1 MMMLDWTRRAAC
13 LDLDPELF
21 FPISQEG
28 PSQSQVQRAKDVC
41 GGCPVQ
47 EACLDYALSTRQ
59 AYGVWGG
66 TDPEQRRELRA
77 VAAARLSRQAAPRRE
92 TVPARSLRDGR

>member
-21 FPISQEG
+21 FPISAEG
-28 PSQSQVQRAKDVC
+28 PGRSQVEQAKHVC
-41 GGCPVQ
+41 ARCPVR
-47 EACLDYALSTRQ
+47 EACLAYALDTRQ

-66 TDPEQRRELRA
+66 TDPDQRRDLA
-77 VAAARLSRQAAPRRE
+77 LAAAHHA
-92 TVPARSLRDGR
+92 

>member
-21 FPISQEG
+21 FPISLEG
-28 PSQSQVQRAKDVC
+28 PSQSQVERAKSVC
-41 GGCPVQ
+41 HRCPVR
-47 EACLDYALSTRQ
+47 EPCLEYALATRQ

-66 TDPEQRRELRA
+66 TDPEQRRELS
-77 VAAARLSRQAAPRRE
+77 VAGLPRE
-92 TVPARSLRDGR
+92 SVPAQPLRGGR

>member
-21 FPISQEG
+21 FPISMEG
-28 PSQSQVQRAKDVC
+28 PSQSQVERAKHVC
-41 GGCPVQ
+41 GGCPVR
-47 EACLDYALSTRQ
+47 EPCLEYALTTRQ

-66 TDPEQRRELRA
+66 TDPAQRREL
-77 VAAARLSRQAAPRRE
+77 VSRHDRE
-92 TVPARSLRDGR
+92 AEPARHSPAA

>member
-21 FPISQEG
+21 FPISMEG
-28 PSQSQVQRAKDVC
+28 PGRSQVEQAKHIC
-41 GGCPVQ
+41 QGCPVR
-47 EACLDYALSTRQ
+47 EPCLAYALDTNQ

-66 TDPEQRRELRA
+66 TDPAERRELSLPA
-77 VAAARLSRQAAPRRE
+77 GPPRE
-92 TVPARSLRDGR
+92 NVPARPLRGGR